1 MVDMNSQGDGT
12 EAGKKYLRTVIYFTI
27 ILLIVTI
34 LGAVFTNATIQ
45 SDFTAAAVASAGLI
59 VVILILGTV
68 KFIEL

>member
-1 MVDMNSQGDGT
+1 MVDMNGQGDGA
-12 EAGKKYLRTVIYFTI
+12 ESGRKYLRSVIYFAITI
-27 ILLIVTI
+27 LVVTI

-59 VVILILGTV
+59 TVILILGVV